1 MYLIFDTIEEATER
15 DMDEAKTRGCV
26 APTLYWWPMIVHPTD
41 GRAALCVGDVV
52 TTTTYPNATEDDPG
66 DPVVTS
72 SMPSVYAW
80 MVTMDYSVEPPVQVA
95 NKYDA
100 DAELL
105 ALVESLTD
113 DWSADLVDAL
123 PDE

>member
-1 MYLIFDTIEEATER
+1 
-15 DMDEAKTRGCV
+15 
-26 APTLYWWPMIVHPTD
+26 
-41 GRAALCVGDVV
+41 
-52 TTTTYPNATEDDPG
+52 
-66 DPVVTS
+66 
-72 SMPSVYAW
+72 

>member
-1 MYLIFDTIEEATER
+1 MYLIFDTLEQATER
-15 DMDEAKTRGCV
+15 NADEAKSRGCV

-52 TTTTYPNATEDDPG
+52 TTTNYPNATESDSG

-72 SMPSVYAW
+72 SMPSVYAG

-113 DWSADLVDAL
+113 DWSADLVDEL
-123 PDE
+123 PEG